1 MPRRLALAAGVM
13 SIGLALTLAPDAA
26 SAVQPA
32 QAGRTLPASLK
43 SPTPP
48 KTGTWKFHD
57 SQDVTSGSLVVY
69 KKHGHLKIKHMHGV
83 LNSFNATS
91 GCEAGPFTV
100 KGTLAIHKTKVSKSQ
115 DAWAVSKGWGSQIG
129 PGFKP
134 VKVTVT
140 YGGKTVHAKLQVV
153 FADPHYKPVTNTYS
167 FGNVADFN
175 TFAGADCNID
185 FGLKHK

>member
-1 MPRRLALAAGVM
+1 MPRRTALAAGAV
-13 SIGLALTLAPDAA
+13 SIGLAFSLAPSAA
-26 SAVQPA
+26 SAVR
-32 QAGRTLPASLK
+32 QAPASLK

-48 KTGTWKFHD
+48 KTGTWKVND
-57 SQDVTSGSLVVY
+57 SQDLSSGSLVVY
-69 KKHGHLKIKHMHGV
+69 KKHGHLRIKDMHGV
-83 LNSFNATS
+83 LNSFNSSS

-134 VKVTVT
+134 LKVEVV
-140 YGGKTVHAKLQVV
+140 YGGKTVHAHLQVV
-153 FADPHYKPVTNTYS
+153 FADPHYKPVPKTYA
-167 FGNVADFN
+167 FDTGGYFN
-175 TFAGADCNID
+175 SFAGQDCSIA